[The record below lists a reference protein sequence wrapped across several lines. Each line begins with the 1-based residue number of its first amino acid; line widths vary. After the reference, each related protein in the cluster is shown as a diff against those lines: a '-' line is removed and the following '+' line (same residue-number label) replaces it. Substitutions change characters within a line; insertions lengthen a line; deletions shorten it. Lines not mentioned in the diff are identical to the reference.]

1 MYDDIMCRIEE
12 LVGDLYHEGY
22 ESGWNHC
29 ASQATHDYTD
39 EWCDGFLTAWNAIAH
54 EGTFANLRRNTLSSS
69 RFNRAAI
76 SSAVLLTFTFAAFSS
91 TSILYICPG
100 MESYTRSH

>member
-1 MYDDIMCRIEE
+1 MSYDDIMCRIEE

-22 ESGWNHC
+22 ENGWQRC

-54 EGTFANLRRNTLSSS
+54 EGRGWCRDEGDRY
-69 RFNRAAI
+69 RFECSECGADIKQGMTYKWSDMKIR
-76 SSAVLLTFTFAAFSS
+76 
-91 TSILYICPG
+91 YCPYCG
-100 MESYTRSH
+100 AEVRYD